1 MKRHF
6 ALLALDHYR
15 CHYQIVHLINDM
27 LVKHSECLC
36 GIRYFTIII

>member
-1 MKRHF
+1 MKRHL
-6 ALLALDHYR
+6 ALLALDHYK
-15 CHYQIVHLINDM
+15 CHYQIVLVINDM